1 MNPLG
6 ELMVAAD
13 KIILKSNPSCSQC
26 RRRTSVSSSE
36 VYRRNLGL
44 NNHGRDGERT
54 GLIKVSPIATAAY
67 IEFPKASADIGFIGG
82 TNVEPA

>member
-1 MNPLG
+1 MDPLG
-6 ELMVAAD
+6 ELMVAACEV
-13 KIILKSNPSCSQC
+13 ILKIKPSGSQC

-67 IEFPKASADIGFIGG
+67 IEFPKASTDIGFIGR
-82 TNVEPA
+82 TNVESA